1 MDLLRIRDNFYVSLL
16 ILKLIFSFG
25 LMQAEKEKK
34 EQKWFNYESK
44 GEHLYIWKNSIVDKL
59 ARQTISRVLSLK
71 LIISLGLKSLLS
83 SSN

>member
-34 EQKWFNYESK
+34 EQK
-44 GEHLYIWKNSIVDKL
+44 
-59 ARQTISRVLSLK
+59 
-71 LIISLGLKSLLS
+71 
-83 SSN
+83 